1 MSSLAPYVP
10 QLSNTNQSSEKE
22 PYRNPPYL
30 GAELPV
36 GVIFNVLGRILN
48 CKLYD
53 VKTQVRIMCMG
64 WNMLGEENGEGVKK
78 LSESL

>member
-10 QLSNTNQSSEKE
+10 QLSNTNKSSEKE
-22 PYRNPPYL
+22 LLYPPYL

>member
-10 QLSNTNQSSEKE
+10 QLSNTNQSGEKE
-22 PYRNPPYL
+22 LLYPPYL

-53 VKTQVRIMCMG
+53 VKTQVRIMCMA
-64 WNMLGEENGEGVKK
+64 WNILGEENGEGVKK